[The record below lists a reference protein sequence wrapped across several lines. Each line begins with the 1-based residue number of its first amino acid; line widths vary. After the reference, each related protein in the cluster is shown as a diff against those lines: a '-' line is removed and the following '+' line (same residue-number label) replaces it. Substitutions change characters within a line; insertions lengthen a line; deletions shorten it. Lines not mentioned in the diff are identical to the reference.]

1 VHSLCHACGLPLSPS
16 DRADPSYIKGV
27 QCIHCMDRFSESD
40 RARFLMRQQQFD
52 QTPT

>member
-1 VHSLCHACGLPLSPS
+1 
-16 DRADPSYIKGV
+16 
-27 QCIHCMDRFSESD
+27 MDRFSESD